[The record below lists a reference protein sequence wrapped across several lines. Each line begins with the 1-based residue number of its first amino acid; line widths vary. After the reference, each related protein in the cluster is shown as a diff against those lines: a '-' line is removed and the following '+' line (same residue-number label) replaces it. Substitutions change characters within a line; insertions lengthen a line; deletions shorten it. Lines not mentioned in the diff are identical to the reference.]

1 MLDQYFALY
10 RHWSLLAF
18 EAQTVV
24 GLRMLRLAG
33 GGVGAQQELH
43 RMVAEKGDAAVMA
56 GMDVALAFV
65 AGRPAPEIARQA
77 ITGYRKR
84 VRANRRRLSG

>member
-10 RHWSLLAF
+10 RHWTLLAF

-33 GGVGAQQELH
+33 GGVGAHHELH
-43 RMVAEKGDAAVMA
+43 RMVTEKADAAAMA
-56 GMDVALAFV
+56 GIDAALAFA
-65 AGRPAPEIARQA
+65 AGRSAPEIARQA
-77 ITGYRKR
+77 VTGYRKR
-84 VRANRRRLSG
+84 VRANRRRLNG